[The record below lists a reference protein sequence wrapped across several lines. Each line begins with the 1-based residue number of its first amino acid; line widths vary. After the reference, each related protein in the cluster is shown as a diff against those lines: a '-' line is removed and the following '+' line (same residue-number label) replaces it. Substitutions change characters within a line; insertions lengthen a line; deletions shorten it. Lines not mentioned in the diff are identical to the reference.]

1 MDLKCTLSA
10 SCENSLLSCP
20 LVIRSHRIDV
30 STMSE
35 QGLCV
40 KLSLLAAGGSL
51 ILNVKAPECSA
62 LLV

>member
-1 MDLKCTLSA
+1 M
-10 SCENSLLSCP
+10 
-20 LVIRSHRIDV
+20 IRSHRIDV

-51 ILNVKAPECSA
+51 ILKAYLKAPECSA

>member
-1 MDLKCTLSA
+1 M
-10 SCENSLLSCP
+10 
-20 LVIRSHRIDV
+20 IRSHRIDV